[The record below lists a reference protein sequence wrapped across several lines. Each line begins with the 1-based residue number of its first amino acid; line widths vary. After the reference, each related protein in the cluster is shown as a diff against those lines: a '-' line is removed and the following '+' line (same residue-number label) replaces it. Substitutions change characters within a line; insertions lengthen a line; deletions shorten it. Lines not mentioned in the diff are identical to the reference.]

1 MTNRGYDELV
11 DFVKKGNWQI
21 FGTLTFKYKVDLKQA
36 EKALNTF
43 WNIIDRKLFGN
54 LSHRKNIRTNRICVL
69 QNGKLHNH
77 NHIHFVA
84 NTVEG
89 VKIEDFI
96 LILKY
101 FWLQKLKHTGEQ
113 IEIGKIK
120 NLEATSKYLL
130 HEFHKLGT
138 NTLALT
144 CSNI

>member
-21 FGTLTFKYKVDLKQA
+21 FGTLTFKYKVDLRQA

-43 WNIIDRKLFGN
+43 WNIIDRKLLGN
-54 LSHRKNIRTNRICVL
+54 LSHRKNIRTKRICVL
-69 QNGKLHNH
+69 QNGKLHSH

-113 IEIGKIK
+113 IKIDKIK

-130 HEFHKLGT
+130 HEYHKLGT
-138 NTLALT
+138 DTLALT